1 MRRWLIQTRY
11 LCAVVVLM
19 LSCTRDRF
27 DARLVTYVE
36 AERALRQ
43 RIHDEQVLSDSL
55 QTLQKE
61 LNIDLERDLEEI
73 SKNPKGWISLFNALE
88 DTQ

>member
-1 MRRWLIQTRY
+1 M
-11 LCAVVVLM
+11 CAVVVLM

-27 DARLVTYVE
+27 DARLVAYVE

-55 QTLQKE
+55 RALQKE
-61 LNIDLERDLEEI
+61 LNIDLERSLVQI
-73 SKNPKGWISLFNALE
+73 SKNPEDWLSFFNALE